1 MEEVLKNLT
10 NENFHN
16 EIKSGITVVD
26 FWAPWCGPCRMIAPL
41 VEELDEEMSD
51 INFAKLN
58 VDEAQD
64 IAVQFGVMSIPT
76 IIFFKDGEQK
86 DSVVGVVPKDKITS
100 IIEAIQ

>member
-1 MEEVLKNLT
+1 MKNLT